1 MLSPEDK
8 KILLDFAGPIFQESK
23 EIDGMYYN
31 DARPKVNGYV
41 DGGIA
46 EGIKDAL
53 ERGLRQSQGHPASA
67 PQQDYSYLQPPALP
81 EPPAIQQYQPH
92 HSAMAQPAYPKD
104 DSQLEFNF
112 NITEQKKTNEL
123 LEKQTRLLTELN
135 YTISKLVDIFEKLKN
150 DE

>member
-8 KILLDFAGPIFQESK
+8 KLLLDFAGPIFQESK

-53 ERGLRQSQGHPASA
+53 ERGLRQPQGHPAPA

-81 EPPAIQQYQPH
+81 EQAVMQQHFPQH
-92 HSAMAQPAYPKD
+92 QVMAQPAYPRD

-112 NITEQKKTNEL
+112 NVTEQQKTNEL
-123 LEKQTRLLTELN
+123 LEKQNKLLTELN
-135 YTISKLVDIFEKLKN
+135 STISKLVDIFEKIKD

>member
-8 KILLDFAGPIFQESK
+8 KLLLDFAGPIFQESK
-23 EIDGMYYN
+23 EIDSMYYN

-53 ERGLRQSQGHPASA
+53 ERGLRQSQGRPAPA
-67 PQQDYSYLQPPALP
+67 PQQDYSYLQPPELP
-81 EPPAIQQYQPH
+81 PQPAMQQYQPQH
-92 HSAMAQPAYPKD
+92 HAIAQPAYPKD
-104 DSQLEFNF
+104 DSQMEFNF
-112 NITEQKKTNEL
+112 NITEQQKTNEL
-123 LEKQTRLLTELN
+123 LEKQNKLLTELN
-135 YTISKLVDIFEKLKN
+135 SKISKLVDIFEKIKD